1 MAPITDDMVGTLR
14 DTIHKLESRV
24 QQLEAKL
31 LDPESA
37 SQSSSSRADSV
48 RMILMGPP
56 GAGMCMKEELGT
68 GLVLMSVPGKGTQAP
83 KIKEKYCACHLVR
96 YESPPRH
103 STLYLTQH

>member
-31 LDPESA
+31 LDPGSSSQSA
-37 SQSSSSRADSV
+37 SSRTDSV

-56 GAGMCMKEELGT
+56 GAGMCMEDNSGT
-68 GLVLMSVPGKGTQAP
+68 VLVLMILPGKGTQAP

-96 YESPPRH
+96 FEPLPRH
-103 STLYLTQH
+103 SAFYPS

>member
-31 LDPESA
+31 LDPGSS
-37 SQSSSSRADSV
+37 SQSSSSRTDSV

-56 GAGMCMKEELGT
+56 GAGMCMTKNPGT
-68 GLVLMSVPGKGTQAP
+68 FLMLMILLGKGTQAP

-96 YESPPRH
+96 FEPLPRH
-103 STLYLTQH
+103 STLYLS